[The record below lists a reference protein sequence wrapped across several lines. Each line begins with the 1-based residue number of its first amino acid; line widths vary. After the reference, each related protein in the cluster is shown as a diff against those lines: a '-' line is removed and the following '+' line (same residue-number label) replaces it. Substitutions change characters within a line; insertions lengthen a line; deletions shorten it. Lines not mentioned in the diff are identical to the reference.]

1 MKRSLWRRV
10 GLQVSVLAG
19 GGCLIASSGLTCAG
33 FASDVLLSSIDM
45 CFLFDCNNGAIG
57 GLIDFCADV
66 DVTDPATDG
75 DLGNFFT
82 DCPDN

>member
-1 MKRSLWRRV
+1 M
-10 GLQVSVLAG
+10 SVLGG

-66 DVTDPATDG
+66 EVTDPEDGG